1 MSASRWVRG
10 ALLGR
15 WDGDH
20 PADRGAQEADFAE
33 EVRIVAERLKEIA
46 HGEGDLTQRIHLSQR
61 DEVGL
66 LAHRFNAF
74 LERLR
79 STISEVVE
87 TAAGTRHGVI
97 EASDLALQT
106 RSILQSQ
113 SLEIDQVATAC
124 TQMHATAAEIAD
136 SVLFLLSPRASHT
149 TGQWLVVDGGYT
161 HLDRALT

>member
-1 MSASRWVRG
+1 MTGAPAGRWAFSRASAAVSVLQASAQRAQLQAQLEQQFARHLQEQLLWG
-10 ALLGR
+10 LSFTLLALLLITLAAHR
-15 WDGDH
+15 IAS
-20 PADRGAQEADFAE
+20 PI
-33 EVRIVAERLKEIA
+33 RIVAERLKEIA

-106 RSILQSQ
+106 RSIPP
-113 SLEIDQVATAC
+113 A
-124 TQMHATAAEIAD
+124 
-136 SVLFLLSPRASHT
+136 
-149 TGQWLVVDGGYT
+149 WW
-161 HLDRALT
+161 